1 MMKHYRLGEICNI
14 VSGGTPSRSNP
25 SFWEGGTIPWIKIGN
40 ISQKYVNTAD
50 EYITQEG
57 LDGSSA
63 KMLPSGTILY
73 TIFATLGE
81 VGILSIDACTNQA
94 IAGLTIRNPEQ
105 VRTDYIYYY
114 LKSRKV
120 YVSNLGRGVAQ
131 NNINMSILRDFDVP
145 LPSIEQ
151 QDEIITVLEKT
162 SAVIEGRK
170 EELGKLDDLIKARFV
185 EMFGDVIHNDKSWD
199 KYVFSDI
206 TESRLGKMLD
216 SKKQTGQFP
225 YPYLANVNVQW
236 FRFDINNLNT
246 MDFSEDD
253 REEFALEDGD
263 LMVCEGGEIGR
274 CAVWHNQI
282 QPCYFQ
288 KAVHRVRCNR
298 DVILPD
304 YLSWWFKYNCDHHGF
319 ADIEGA
325 KATISHLPGAKMKKL
340 QVVVPDIEAQK
351 QFADF
356 VKQVDKS
363 KVAVQES
370 LAEEQLLFDSLMQGY
385 FG

>member
-1 MMKHYRLGEICNI
+1 MEYTKIK
-14 VSGGTPSRSNP
+14 
-25 SFWEGGTIPWIKIGN
+25 TIN
-40 ISQKYVNTAD
+40 KY
-50 EYITQEG
+50 E
-57 LDGSSA
+57 S
-63 KMLPSGTILY
+63 
-73 TIFATLGE
+73 
-81 VGILSIDACTNQA
+81 
-94 IAGLTIRNPEQ
+94 
-105 VRTDYIYYY
+105 
-114 LKSRKV
+114 
-120 YVSNLGRGVAQ
+120 
-131 NNINMSILRDFDVP
+131 
-145 LPSIEQ
+145 
-151 QDEIITVLEKT
+151 EIINPAQTPDVVFEMYSVPIYNTGHPEYLRGEEIASNKAVVEKNDILLCKINPRINRVWVVGDESKHPNIASSEWIVIRTEAYNSEYLAWYFRSPKFQSLMT
-162 SAVIEGRK
+162 SEVTGIGGSLTRAQPKRVAEYPVPILARELQDAIVEILNKCKQVIDRRK
-170 EELGKLDDLIKARFV
+170 KELDALDELIKARFV

-199 KYVFSDI
+199 IYTFSDI

-216 SKKQTGQFP
+216 SKKQTGQSSF
-225 YPYLANVNVQW
+225 PYLANANVQW
-236 FRFDINNLNT
+236 FRFDINKLNT

-288 KAVHRVRCNR
+288 KAIHRVRCNR

-304 YLSWWFKYNCDHHGF
+304 YLSWWFKYNCDHQGF

-340 QVVVPDIEAQK
+340 QVVVPDIEIQK
-351 QFADF
+351 QFCEF

-363 KVAVQES
+363 KSVIQKS
-370 LAEEQLLFDSLMQGY
+370 LNETQLLFDSLMQKY